1 VTTRAEAS
9 VVAEVLLT
17 AFRFEVSFTRVTGDG
32 PQRLGDGGF
41 QEVTGLD
48 VEMEV
53 KDYEEGGRN
62 DGVIRR
68 VGRAK
73 YSPLVCKRGMFG
85 PAGGDAVPE
94 LWQWFQDVVGGV
106 RPVRRYDGTVV
117 VQDQQGRPMAVWL
130 FFAAV
135 PAKLVGPQLNGRT
148 GEIAVEELH
157 LAHQGLRLEGTA

>member
-1 VTTRAEAS
+1 MTD
-9 VVAEVLLT
+9 VLLT
-17 AFRFEVSFTRVTGDG
+17 TFNFAVTFRRVSGTG
-32 PQRLGDGGF
+32 PVALGDGGF

-62 DGVIRR
+62 DGVVRR
-68 VGRAK
+68 LGRAK

-85 PAGGDAVPE
+85 PAGGSAVPE
-94 LWQWFQDVVGGV
+94 LWRWFQDVVGGV

-117 VQDQQGRPMAVWL
+117 VQDQQRRAMAAWR
-130 FFAAV
+130 FSGAV
-135 PAKLVGPQLNGRT
+135 PARIVGPQLNART

-157 LAHQGLRLEGTA
+157 LAHQGLYLEGTR

>member
-1 VTTRAEAS
+1 VTSWAEAS
-9 VVAEVLLT
+9 SVADVLVT
-17 AFRFEVSFTRVTGDG
+17 AFRFEVSFTRVTGLG

-48 VEMEV
+48 VEMDI

-62 DGVIRR
+62 DGIVRR

-106 RPVRRYDGTVV
+106 RPVRRYDGAVV
-117 VQDQQGRPMAVWL
+117 VQDQQGRAMAAWL
-130 FFAAV
+130 FSAAV
-135 PAKLVGPQLNGRT
+135 PAKLVGPQLNART